1 MNKPQSIDGKFFF
14 SHMEVGYTTTRGERI
29 IPSPEWSGPANSR
42 VLDQIESQVSPG
54 VIDRAVSKVL
64 QILEKNK
71 ARGMFLAFP
80 YFAEKHREVLRNALL
95 QNHIVGIHMHE
106 NWKALSTNMS
116 IERLGDYIKSEK
128 IRMDKSIGTDVSIF
142 SYGPGIQFD
151 NMGGKERPPYYGSL
165 TDDEKRKLFQSVQ
178 NAGFKFI
185 QTAKEYQAFLPP
197 ELELLTAELI
207 GLPHSFEWHT
217 QKEELREVIDS
228 ISDKTR

>member
-106 NWKALSTNMS
+106 N
-116 IERLGDYIKSEK
+116 G
-128 IRMDKSIGTDVSIF
+128 
-142 SYGPGIQFD
+142 
-151 NMGGKERPPYYGSL
+151 
-165 TDDEKRKLFQSVQ
+165 
-178 NAGFKFI
+178 
-185 QTAKEYQAFLPP
+185 
-197 ELELLTAELI
+197 
-207 GLPHSFEWHT
+207 
-217 QKEELREVIDS
+217 
-228 ISDKTR
+228 